1 MDPSKTES
9 DTKASDT
16 AGAASENSSIKN
28 TLTLDHSEPAITS
41 PASSAALDESE
52 KKARIAMILGAIAV
66 VILAGTK
73 FIFGASFFY
82 LAALIVSLIALYF
95 ALKTSAMTKKAVLAL
110 VLACTPLIISGYNL
124 LGLTARDAII
134 DAEFH
139 HVEHEVDRDVRKAV
153 DFLPD
158 EARKLSKDT
167 ENAYDKLDDNVK
179 KDVAEFVQKVKE
191 DAAKQSDSSS
201 SSKDSSDTSD
211 KSDADSKAESK

>member
-1 MDPSKTES
+1 
-9 DTKASDT
+9 
-16 AGAASENSSIKN
+16 
-28 TLTLDHSEPAITS
+28 
-41 PASSAALDESE
+41 
-52 KKARIAMILGAIAV
+52 MILGAIAV